1 MRVAVRFLVG
11 SVAALLVALLLN
23 AQGVWAGGS
32 DGGPD
37 EHQDDGPS
45 YFGFVKDTGGKAI
58 SDAKVTAEIK
68 GRGTVVTR
76 SDKTGTYKLPGFGKE
91 VPPNNVTIGCS
102 KEGYKQVRTF
112 KRPQASKAPV
122 LAIQIECT
130 MERVGAK

>member
-1 MRVAVRFLVG
+1 MKVAGFPTTTFAVLCVM
-11 SVAALLVALLLN
+11 LLIAR
-23 AQGVWAGGS
+23 ASWAGGS

-37 EHQDDGPS
+37 EHQDEGPS
-45 YFGFVKDTGGKAI
+45 YFGFVKDMGGKPI

-112 KRPQASKAPV
+112 KRPQAAKTPIV
-122 LAIQIECT
+122 AIQIECT

>member
-1 MRVAVRFLVG
+1 MNVAVGFLAG
-11 SVAALLVALLLN
+11 KVAALFIAMLLI

-45 YFGFVKDTGGKAI
+45 YFGFVKDAGGKPI

-91 VPPNNVTIGCS
+91 VPPSNVIIGCS

-112 KRPQASKAPV
+112 KRPQAAKAPIV
-122 LAIQIECT
+122 AIQIECT